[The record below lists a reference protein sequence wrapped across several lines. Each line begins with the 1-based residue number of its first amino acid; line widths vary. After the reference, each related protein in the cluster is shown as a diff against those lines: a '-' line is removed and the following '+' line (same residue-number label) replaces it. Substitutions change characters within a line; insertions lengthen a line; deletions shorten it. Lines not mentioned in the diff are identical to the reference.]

1 MVLTNSKSTERELNV
16 IRQII
21 SIQLEVSR
29 KFLSFLEMKPLSS
42 NLETIALL
50 EQSERDILVSQILG
64 LSGFLQQAK
73 NRQDFSMIL
82 CSNLQKEQRRPYIK
96 DSISMLMQVL
106 KKISKLKRQ
115 SLRQN
120 T

>member
-21 SIQLEVSR
+21 SIQQEVNQR
-29 KFLSFLEMKPLSS
+29 LASFSEMKQRSS

-50 EQSERDILVSQILG
+50 EPSERDILESQIRG
-64 LSGFLQQAK
+64 LFGYLQQGK
-73 NRQDFSMIL
+73 NQVAFFTTL
-82 CSNLQKEQRRPYIK
+82 CSNLPKEQRRQFMK
-96 DSISMLMQVL
+96 DSIFTLKQVL
-106 KKISKLKRQ
+106 KQINKLKPL